1 MFEEIFTRF
10 HEKNRE
16 IKVIGVW
23 GKDGLELEKK
33 YFSVAEGIDLDF
45 TGAELADVISKIEG
59 IKIAPQNYVVKLCFK
74 DYLLIVYSLTPDFFL
89 VLLTGKDVIIG
100 RLNFYL
106 DLYKNKLIS
115 IL

>member
-1 MFEEIFTRF
+1 MFEEIFTQF
-10 HEKNRE
+10 YDKNRE

-33 YFSVAEGIDLDF
+33 YFSIAEGIDLDF

-59 IKIAPQNYVVKLCFK
+59 IKIAPQNYVIKLSFT
-74 DYLLIVYSLTPDFFL
+74 DYLLIVFSLTPEFFL
-89 VLLTGKDVIIG
+89 VILTEKDVVLG
-100 RLNFYL
+100 KLNFYL
-106 DLYKNKLIS
+106 NLYKNRLIS

>member
-1 MFEEIFTRF
+1 MFEEIFMKF
-10 HEKNRE
+10 HDKNKE

-45 TGAELADVISKIEG
+45 TGAELADVIAKIEG
-59 IKIAPQNYVVKLCFK
+59 IKIAPSNYVIKLSFEG
-74 DYLLIVYSLTPDFFL
+74 YLLIVFSLTPDFFL
-89 VLLTGKDVIIG
+89 VAVTEKDIIMGK
-100 RLNFYL
+100 LNFYMN
-106 DLYKNKLIS
+106 LYKKKLIA

>member
-1 MFEEIFTRF
+1 MFEEIFSKF
-10 HEKNRE
+10 QEKNRD

-33 YFSVAEGIDLDF
+33 YFSVAEGIDLEF

-59 IKIAPQNYVVKLCFK
+59 IKIAPHNYLIKLCFK
-74 DYLLIVYSLTPDFFL
+74 EYLLIVYSLTPDFFM
-89 VLLTGKDVIIG
+89 VMLTGKDVIIG
-100 RLNFYL
+100 KLNFYL
-106 DLYKNKLIS
+106 ELYRNKLIS

>member
-1 MFEEIFTRF
+1 MFEEIFTKF
-10 HEKNRE
+10 HDKNRE

-59 IKIAPQNYVVKLCFK
+59 IKIAPQNYFVKLSFK
-74 DYLLIVYSLTPDFFL
+74 DFMLIVFSLTPDFFMVIL
-89 VLLTGKDVIIG
+89 SEKDIILGK
-100 RLNFYL
+100 LNFYL
-106 DLYKNKLIS
+106 NLHKNRLIS
-115 IL
+115 ML

>member
-10 HEKNRE
+10 HAKNKE
-16 IKVIGVW
+16 IRVMGVW

-59 IKIAPQNYVVKLCFK
+59 IKIAPQQYVIKLNLK
-74 DYLLIVYSLTPDFFL
+74 DFLIIVYSLTPEFFL
-89 VLLTGKDVIIG
+89 VILADKNILMGK
-100 RLNFYL
+100 LNFYL
-106 DLYKNKLIS
+106 ELYKNKMIS

>member
-1 MFEEIFTRF
+1 MFEEIFSKF

-45 TGAELADVISKIEG
+45 TGAELADVISKIEK
-59 IKIAPQNYVVKLCFK
+59 IKVAPQNYLIKLCFK
-74 DYLLIVYSLTPDFFL
+74 EYLLIVYSLTPEFFM
-89 VLLTGKDVIIG
+89 VMLTGTDLIVGK
-100 RLNFYL
+100 LSFYL
-106 DLYKNKLIS
+106 DLFRNKLIS

>member
-1 MFEEIFTRF
+1 VFEDIFTKF
-10 HEKNRE
+10 HDKNRE

-59 IKIAPQNYVVKLCFK
+59 IKIAPHNYVVKLNFN
-74 DYLLIVYSLTPDFFL
+74 DYLIVVFSLTPDFFL
-89 VLLTGKDVIIG
+89 VAVTDKNIILGK
-100 RLNFYL
+100 LNFYL
-106 DLYKNKLIS
+106 NLYKNKLIS